1 MELACLGRLGVS
13 WAVSRRLW
21 GVLGR
26 LWSVL
31 GRLWG
36 VLRRLWGVLGR
47 LWDVSGLHI
56 GSPWLPLGTILA
68 SFWRPGAPI
77 WSLLGRGAEMSPKFL
92 DF

>member
-1 MELACLGRLGVS
+1 MELACLARLEASWTVPGRLCGVLACI
-13 WAVSRRLW
+13 WGVLGRLW

-26 LWSVL
+26 LC
-31 GRLWG
+31 
-36 VLRRLWGVLGR
+36 GVLGR
-47 LWDVSGLHI
+47 TWAVQGLHF
-56 GSPWLPLGTILA
+56 GPPWLPLGTILA